1 MHKPK
6 TLAGGSCCPL

>member
-6 TLAGGSCCPL
+6 TCSYYS